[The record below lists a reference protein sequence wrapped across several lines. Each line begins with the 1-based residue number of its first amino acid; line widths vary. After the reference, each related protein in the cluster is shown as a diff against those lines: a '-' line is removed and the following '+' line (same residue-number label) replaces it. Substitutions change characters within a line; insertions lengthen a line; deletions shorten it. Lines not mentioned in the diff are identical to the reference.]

1 MSDGQNSSTVAT
13 LTHLETPR
21 LLLDVGRMTRNIDR
35 LRTRL
40 SGLGVPLRPHIKT
53 TKSIEVIR
61 ATLGDTR
68 GPVTVST
75 LKEAEYALAHG
86 LSDILY
92 AVGLTPNKLERVT
105 RLRRDGAALTVVVD
119 NRAMAERLAV
129 EARRTGDPIPALIE
143 IDCDGH
149 RAGIRFDDPELLAIG
164 RTLVEGGAELAG
176 VMTHAG
182 GSYALRGD
190 AELAG
195 AAEAERAAAV
205 EAAERLRRSGLPAPV
220 VSVGSTPTAHA
231 ARNLDGVTEVRAGVF
246 VFFDLVMA
254 GIGVCGQD
262 DIALSVLA
270 SVLDVA
276 PGRDRI
282 IVDAGWMALSR
293 DRGTAAQSI
302 NQFYGIVCDLDGR
315 PYPDLVV
322 RAANQEHGALG
333 LRPGSAG
340 RLPDLAVGDLVRIL
354 PNHACAT
361 AAQHDHYLALD
372 GRDIRATWPR
382 FNNW

>member
-1 MSDGQNSSTVAT
+1 M

-21 LLLDVGRMTRNIDR
+21 LLLDAGRMARNIDR
-35 LRTRL
+35 LQTRL
-40 SGLGVPLRPHIKT
+40 RAMGVPLRPHIKT
-53 TKSIEVIR
+53 TKSVDVIR
-61 ATLGDTR
+61 ATLGGTP

-86 LSDILY
+86 LPDILY

-119 NRAMAERLAV
+119 NRTTAERLAA

-149 RAGIRFDDPELLAIG
+149 RAGIRPDDPELIAIG

-182 GSYALRGD
+182 GSYQLRGEAAR
-190 AELAG
+190 AE
-195 AAEAERAAAV
+195 AAEAERAAAIR
-205 EAAERLRRSGLPAPV
+205 AAERLRQAGWPAPV

-254 GIGVCGQD
+254 GIGVCSQD

-270 SVLDVA
+270 SVVDVA
-276 PGRDRI
+276 PGRNRI

-293 DRGTAAQSI
+293 DRGTAAQPI
-302 NQFYGIVCDLDGR
+302 DQFYGIVCDLDGR

-322 RAANQEHGALG
+322 LAANQEHGALG
-333 LRPGSAG
+333 LRPGSGG

-361 AAQHDHYLALD
+361 AAQHDHYVVLD
-372 GRDIRATWPR
+372 GRDIRANWPR
-382 FNNW
+382 INHW